1 MHNMNSIH
9 LCKRKLCTIYFAK
22 ITMLL
27 WASNLFLWID
37 RLYRVLGVGKLITL
51 ETVSLL
57 IHIKKTTKTLIIN
70 FKMASLNNKKSLRSI
85 PNNIGNV
92 LKEFCQSTSL
102 HGYSQLCG
110 YSNSIGL
117 KIVWVV
123 VIFFMTTLGAIFL
136 VINTKQFLEAGIFT
150 TIETISAPLSVSL

>member
-1 MHNMNSIH
+1 
-9 LCKRKLCTIYFAK
+9 
-22 ITMLL
+22 MLL

-37 RLYRVLGVGKLITL
+37 RLYKVRGVGKLITL
-51 ETVSLL
+51 EIVSLL
-57 IHIKKTTKTLIIN
+57 ISIKKTTTKTLISN

-117 KIVWVV
+117 KIVWVF
-123 VIFFMTTLGAIFL
+123 VILFMTTLGAIFL

-150 TIETISAPLSVSL
+150 TIETISAPLSVSI